1 MSLFLVGSVV
11 LRCCTDSIICRKWRC
26 LFKLMCAI
34 QMLKEAVADQR
45 PQLDRLVKTG
55 TSLQKLVGEGDGRKL
70 QAIMDEDTSSFDA
83 LKNRLRD
90 RAAIVDDALHQN
102 AEVSTVRWSCLPL
115 SHCCM
120 LYCAHKVTDSSDSFL

>member
-1 MSLFLVGSVV
+1 M
-11 LRCCTDSIICRKWRC
+11 
-26 LFKLMCAI
+26 FKLMCAI